1 MLAWKPKSI
10 LLPGPTTHGL
20 SKNLIFGLPA
30 KKIAFNMLL
39 SFDGPTVFVAPP
51 AA

>member
-1 MLAWKPKSI
+1 MGSWKPKNI
-10 LLPGPTTHGL
+10 RLPGPTTHER

-30 KKIAFNMLL
+30 KKIAFSMLL
-39 SFDGPTVFVAPP
+39 SFDGPTVFVAPL